1 MANFLSTT
9 SHMGQEP
16 PFEPGASILVL
27 FAGLLAT
34 LPQMISDERDMSG
47 HPGWDPAI
55 DPWFR
60 AAEQSLART
69 KAACVAVLR
78 APAGGQA
85 GRALKRV
92 AGLYLRVMQSR
103 CPDEVARLREDARL
117 RRWAYC
123 VPACDARAVW
133 VNGQITAALDAFEE
147 WLAIEDAFAPDPQ
160 DAELGPD
167 F

>member
-1 MANFLSTT
+1 MADFLSTT

-27 FAGLLAT
+27 FAAFLAT
-34 LPQMISDERDMSG
+34 LPQMISNERDMSG

-78 APAGGQA
+78 APTA
-85 GRALKRV
+85 GRP
-92 AGLYLRVMQSR
+92 G
-103 CPDEVARLREDARL
+103 
-117 RRWAYC
+117 RR
-123 VPACDARAVW
+123 
-133 VNGQITAALDAFEE
+133 
-147 WLAIEDAFAPDPQ
+147 
-160 DAELGPD
+160 
-167 F
+167 

>member
-1 MANFLSTT
+1 MTIHIHSVNKS
-9 SHMGQEP
+9 GEEP
-16 PFEPGASILVL
+16 PSVSGAPISVL
-27 FAGLLAT
+27 FAAFLASV
-34 LPQMISDERDMSG
+34 PQMISDERDMSG

-60 AAEQSLART
+60 ASEQSLART

-92 AGLYLRVMQSR
+92 AGLYFKVIGSD
-103 CPDEVARLREDARL
+103 CPDEVGRLREDAQL
-117 RRWAYC
+117 RRWAYR
-123 VPACDARAVW
+123 VPVWDARAVW
-133 VNGQITAALDAFEE
+133 VNAQITAALDAFEE